1 MPDKDKPVEAAS
13 AAPGEKRA
21 ATPPSAKAPLAR
33 ASESGDPEVQKALG
47 DLYTAQQN
55 LAAVRAAQ
63 AANPAAEAAERHAR
77 DRLAE
82 LGYE

>member
-1 MPDKDKPVEAAS
+1 MADKKPVEAAS

-21 ATPPSAKAPLAR
+21 ASPPAAAPLGR

-47 DLYTAQQN
+47 DLNAAQQN
-55 LAAVRAAQ
+55 LATASAGQAAVPAAQ
-63 AANPAAEAAERHAR
+63 AAVR
-77 DRLAE
+77 DAQARLAE